1 MKEEEAKFVQKSKQ
15 AFINLGERDEIIKW
29 DEDKNEKEKV
39 ASTFWDTRFGLKA
52 LKQFITKMILNQR
65 AIFKNVSL

>member
-1 MKEEEAKFVQKSKQ
+1 MKEEEAKFVQKSKK

-39 ASTFWDTRFGLKA
+39 ASTF
-52 LKQFITKMILNQR
+52 
-65 AIFKNVSL
+65 